1 MKLHEN
7 SDYQNMILKNKNT
20 RSIIS
25 LHRTDNTIAC
35 LIGGICMEDKTS
47 DYVEMTNEE
56 YREELNKI
64 FSDIHENYKLR
75 WFYRFT
81 IEKLKSSG

>member
-1 MKLHEN
+1 M
-7 SDYQNMILKNKNT
+7 
-20 RSIIS
+20 RG
-25 LHRTDNTIAC
+25 A
-35 LIGGICMEDKTS
+35 ICMEDKTT

-56 YREELNKI
+56 YREELKKI

-75 WFYRFT
+75 WFYRFI